1 MRDHGTGQRNRFP
14 SRRANG
20 HVNQEPTRYA
30 ENARAMTQIFNKFWS
45 RRSEAAWPISAAP
58 NPIMIPLDL
67 AGLRRGLARL
77 FVP

>member
-45 RRSEAAWPISAAP
+45 RRSEAA
-58 NPIMIPLDL
+58 L
-67 AGLRRGLARL
+67 AHQRCSQSDHDTLRSRRSETR
-77 FVP
+77 PR